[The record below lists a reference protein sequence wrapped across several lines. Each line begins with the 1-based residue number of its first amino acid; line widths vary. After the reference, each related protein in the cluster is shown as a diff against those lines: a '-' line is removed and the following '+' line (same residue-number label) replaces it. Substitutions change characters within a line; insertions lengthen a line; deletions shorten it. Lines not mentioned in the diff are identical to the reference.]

1 MKPSDQLREA
11 LRWSV
16 VNVPLGA
23 DLGVSGAGPGGT
35 GEASGERKS
44 HGGRVGRPQDGRG
57 TPLGDQI
64 RAELRYNIGRPST
77 PSRDDLFRALALS
90 ARRPILDRLYDTLDR
105 YDTRG
110 VKRLYY
116 LSMEFLV
123 GRSLSNNLQNLGLY
137 DAAKRALGE
146 FGHEIEDIEAV
157 EPDPALGNGG
167 LGRLAACFLD
177 SLATLD
183 MPGFGYGLHYEFGLF
198 KQEIRG
204 GYQHERPD
212 HWMSLESPWVIE
224 RADESVVVPVYGRIE
239 HIRGRDGTYSP
250 LWTDWRVLIGVPYDF
265 PIVGYGGRTVNYLR
279 LYAARSSDEFDIGI
293 FNEGDYIRAVNAK
306 INSESISKILYPSDD
321 TDAGKELRLLQEYFL
336 VACAVRDIV
345 RRYKM
350 THEGFDQF
358 TQQVAIQ
365 LNDTHPALTIAEL
378 MRVLIDEHELDWDTA
393 WVLTRNTCAY
403 TNHTLL
409 PEALETWPV
418 EMVERVLPRHTQI
431 LYEIN
436 HRFLRQV
443 ARRWPQEP
451 ERQVRMSLVGESTD
465 AKKSKHFRMANLAI
479 VGSHSVNGVAELH
492 SRLLAETL
500 VPDFAEMWPHL
511 FNNKTNGVTHRRWLL
526 YANPALSAFIT
537 QRLGSDDWVM
547 DLDQVRALE
556 SQAGDTEA
564 QHEFLRIKRANK
576 ARLAE
581 HIESSLGIRVT
592 ADALFDVQVKRI
604 HEYKRQLLNIMLVMH
619 EYFRIVDDGVVP
631 AGPRVHIFAGKA
643 APGYVRAKQIIKLIH
658 SVADV
663 VNNDPRVGDT
673 LKVVFLPNYRV
684 SLAEM
689 IMPAADLSEQISTA
703 GFEASGTGNMKLAMN
718 GALTIGTMD
727 GANVEIAEEVG
738 VDNMYIFGLSAEQVA
753 RMHTEKSY
761 DPQSYY
767 AASPNLRRVIDSLA
781 TQRFCYGEPALF
793 QPLHDALLPEGDRYF
808 HCADFDAYA
817 STQERVSSDFTNAG
831 EWARKAILNVART
844 SKFSSDRTI
853 EEYARE
859 IWKLVRV
866 AP

>member
-1 MKPSDQLREA
+1 MASA
-11 LRWSV
+11 ASAA
-16 VNVPLGA
+16 PL
-23 DLGVSGAGPGGT
+23 V
-35 GEASGERKS
+35 
-44 HGGRVGRPQDGRG
+44 
-57 TPLGDQI
+57 DQI

-77 PSRDDLFRALALS
+77 PSPDDLFRALALS
-90 ARRPILDRLYDTLDR
+90 ARRPILDRLYDTLHR

-123 GRSLSNNLQNLGLY
+123 GRSLSNNLQNLGMY
-137 DAAKRALGE
+137 DEARAAIAELGRDL
-146 FGHEIEDIEAV
+146 EDIEAV

-198 KQEIRG
+198 KQEIRN

-224 RADESVVVPVYGRIE
+224 RADESVIVPVYGRVE
-239 HIRGRDGTYSP
+239 HSRGRDGTYSP
-250 LWTDWRVLIGVPYDF
+250 VWTDCRVLIGVPYDF

-279 LYAARSSDEFDIGI
+279 LYAARSSDEFDISI

-336 VACAVRDIV
+336 VACATRDIV
-345 RRYKM
+345 RRYLL
-350 THEGFDQF
+350 THEDFEQF
-358 TQQVAIQ
+358 SNQVAIQ
-365 LNDTHPALTIAEL
+365 MNDTHPALTIAEL
-378 MRVLIDEHELDWDTA
+378 MRVLIDDHLLDWDTA
-393 WVLTRNTCAY
+393 WVLTRNTCAF

-418 EMVERVLPRHTQI
+418 ELLERVLPRHAQI
-431 LYEIN
+431 LFEIN
-436 HRFLRQV
+436 HRLLRQV
-443 ARRWPQEP
+443 ARRWPADP
-451 ERQVRMSLVGESTD
+451 ARQVRMSLVDNGPAGGTTPRL
-465 AKKSKHFRMANLAI
+465 FRMANLAI

-492 SRLLAETL
+492 SRLLRESL

-537 QRLGSDDWVM
+537 ARLGSDEWIM

-556 SQAGDTEA
+556 SQAEDVEA
-564 QHEFLRIKRANK
+564 QHEVLRIKQANK

-581 HIESSLGIRVT
+581 FIGSSVGVSVSP
-592 ADALFDVQVKRI
+592 DALFDVQVKRI
-604 HEYKRQLLNIMLVMH
+604 HEYKRQLLHVMLVMH
-619 EYFRIVDDGVVP
+619 EYFRLVDDGVPPV
-631 AGPRVHIFAGKA
+631 APRVHIFAGKA

-658 SVADV
+658 GVADV

-703 GFEASGTGNMKLAMN
+703 GYEASGTGNMKLAMN

-738 VDNMYIFGLSAEQVA
+738 VENLYIFGLSAEEVA
-753 RMHTEKSY
+753 RQQAARSY
-761 DPQSYY
+761 QPRAFYE
-767 AASPNLRRVIDSLA
+767 ASKDLRRVIDSLA
-781 TQRFCYGEPALF
+781 TERFCYGETGLF
-793 QPLHDALLPEGDRYF
+793 QPLHDALLSEGDRYF
-808 HCADFDAYA
+808 HCADFADYVA
-817 STQERVSSDFTNAG
+817 TQDRVAQDFTDAG
-831 EWARKAILNVART
+831 EWARKAILNIART

-853 EEYARE
+853 DEYARE

>member
-1 MKPSDQLREA
+1 MTPSDRLRDA

-16 VNVPLGA
+16 IDAPDAPTGGDPLTPDRLSA
-23 DLGVSGAGPGGT
+23 
-35 GEASGERKS
+35 
-44 HGGRVGRPQDGRG
+44 RPRNGRG

-64 RAELRYNIGRPST
+64 RAELRYNIGRPGT

-90 ARRPILDRLYDTLDR
+90 ARRPILDKLYDTLDR
-105 YDTRG
+105 YERAEA
-110 VKRLYY
+110 KRLYY

-123 GRSLSNNLQNLGLY
+123 GRSLNNNLQNLGLY
-137 DAAKRALGE
+137 DAAKRAIGELGCDL
-146 FGHEIEDIEAV
+146 EDVEAV

-239 HIRGRDGTYSP
+239 HMRDREGNYSP
-250 LWTDWRVLIGVPYDF
+250 MWTDWRVLVGVPYDF
-265 PIVGYGGRTVNYLR
+265 PIVGYGATTVNYLR
-279 LYAARSSDEFDIGI
+279 LYAARSSDEFDISI
-293 FNEGDYIRAVNAK
+293 FNEGDYIKAVNAK

-321 TDAGKELRLLQEYFL
+321 TEAGKELRLLQEYFL

-345 RRYKM
+345 RRYLQ
-350 THEGFDQF
+350 THDDFEQF
-358 TQQVAIQ
+358 SNQVAIQ
-365 LNDTHPALTIAEL
+365 MNDTHPALTIAEL
-378 MRVLIDEHELDWDTA
+378 MRTLIDEHEVDWDTA

-418 EMVERVLPRHTQI
+418 ELVERVLPRHTQI

-443 ARRWPQEP
+443 ARRWPQDT
-451 ERQVRMSLVGESTD
+451 ERQARMSLVDEGDT
-465 AKKSKHFRMANLAI
+465 AATAPVKRFRMANLAI
-479 VGSHSVNGVAELH
+479 IGSHSVNGVAELH
-492 SRLLAETL
+492 SRLLTESL
-500 VPDFAEMWPHL
+500 VPDFAEMWPQL

-526 YANPALSAFIT
+526 YANPALAQFIT
-537 QRLGSDDWVM
+537 ERLGSDAWIT
-547 DLDQVRALE
+547 DLDLVRGLE
-556 SQAGDTEA
+556 SHADDTQA
-564 QHEFLRIKRANK
+564 QHEFLRIKSDNK
-576 ARLAE
+576 RRLAE
-581 HIESSLGIRVT
+581 HLEASLGVRVT
-592 ADALFDVQVKRI
+592 PDALFDVQVKRI
-604 HEYKRQLLNIMLVMH
+604 HEYKRQLLNVMLVMH
-619 EYFRIVDDGVVP
+619 EYFRIVDDGVLP
-631 AGPRVHIFAGKA
+631 PGPRVHIFAGKA

-658 SVADV
+658 SVAEV
-663 VNNDPRVGDT
+663 VNNDPRVGDM
-673 LKVVFLPNYRV
+673 LRVAFLPNYRV

-703 GFEASGTGNMKLAMN
+703 GYEASGTGNMKLSMN
-718 GALTIGTMD
+718 GALTVGTMD

-738 VDNMYIFGLSAEQVA
+738 IENLYIFGLSAEQVA
-753 RMHTEKSY
+753 AHQKAGSY
-761 DPQSYY
+761 DPRAYY
-767 AASPNLRRVIDSLA
+767 AKSPHLRRVIDNLA
-781 TQRFCYGEPALF
+781 TERFCYGEPGLF
-793 QPLHDALLPEGDRYF
+793 QPLHDALLAEGDRYF
-808 HCADFDAYA
+808 HCADFDDYVA
-817 STQERVSSDFTNAG
+817 TQERVAQDFTSAS

-853 EEYARE
+853 EEYARD
-859 IWKLVRV
+859 IWKLIPVE
-866 AP
+866 P